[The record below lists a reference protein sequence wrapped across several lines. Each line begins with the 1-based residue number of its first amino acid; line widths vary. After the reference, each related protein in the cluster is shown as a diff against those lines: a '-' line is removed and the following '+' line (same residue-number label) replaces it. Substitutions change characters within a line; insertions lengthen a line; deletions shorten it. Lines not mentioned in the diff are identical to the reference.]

1 MTTTTDYDPIAV
13 EIHRKALENIVNEMA
28 ITLTRTSGSPV
39 VYEVQDFATAL
50 LDRAGEHLAMSST
63 LIFHAGS
70 SLMGTRLVIET
81 LGDQPARKGDGWILN
96 DPFEGGA
103 LHQADI
109 AIITPT
115 FYGDEHVGWAFS
127 NVHVADI
134 GGSGVSGFAPSAT
147 SVYEEGLRFPATRII
162 ENGVLDPNWERYI
175 ANNVR
180 VAPLVLNDLR
190 SMIAASNVAQE
201 KLTAVIDRYGWE
213 RFREYCEINK
223 TLTEDTLRSRI
234 ELIPDGTYEYREMVE
249 YDGQGTDEIL
259 DISLALTIEGSQIR
273 LELEGDDQITAM
285 INGTTG
291 VAHGWAMVALLT
303 TLAYGDLP
311 FNAGMWRPLT
321 IGLGRSGTIVNAEP
335 PAPVSGAHAAAGQS
349 IFRAIKGALNQGFAL
364 SDDPTIRSRVGA
376 LGDTSG
382 PLTPL
387 AGVGRGGMPVVIF
400 FMDACAGI
408 GGGAQSCFDGQD
420 IYGSA
425 TMLGVTLA
433 SIETNEANNPALY
446 LWRRL
451 VQNSGGPGL
460 YRGGQSLETAFS
472 LYDTDLVQGALT
484 MAVAQE
490 PANGFGGGLPGGNG
504 LVKAIHETNVQE
516 RLAKRL
522 QTLETTLEGTT
533 PRYPSNVGHFVA
545 RLGDVVIMRGGAGAG
560 LGDPLLRDPELVARD
575 VADLYITRQNASAG
589 YGVVLTDDGR
599 VEEAETA
606 ALRDKIRR
614 ERIGGEPSLAQR
626 APAGAGIA
634 VERSADGW
642 SCTSCENRLATFGD
656 NWRGGAVRRT
666 TPAVDRL
673 AELDMWT
680 RPRKEG
686 ESVRL
691 TEYFCPS
698 CAAALGT
705 DVHQGDAEPYA
716 DALIAATSA

>member
-1 MTTTTDYDPIAV
+1 MTTTTEHDPVAV

-63 LIFHAGS
+63 LVFHAGS

-81 LGDQPARKGDGWILN
+81 LGDGEVRKGDGWILN

-103 LHQADI
+103 LHQADV

-115 FYGDEHVGWAFS
+115 FYGDEHIGWAFS

-190 SMIAASNVAQE
+190 SMMAASNVAQE
-201 KLTAVIDRYGWE
+201 KLSAVVDRYGSE

-223 TLTEDTLRSRI
+223 SLTEDTLRSRI
-234 ELIPDGTYEYREMVE
+234 ELIPDGTYHCREMVE
-249 YDGQGTDEIL
+249 YDGQGTDEVL
-259 DISLALTIEGSQIR
+259 DVTLALTIEGSQMR
-273 LELEGDDQITAM
+273 LDFEGDDQITAL

-303 TLAYGDLP
+303 TLAYGDVP
-311 FNAGMWRPLT
+311 FNAGMWRPIT

-335 PAPVSGAHAAAGQS
+335 PAPVSGAHGTAGLA
-349 IFRAIKGALNQGFAL
+349 ILRAIKGALNQAFSL
-364 SDDPTIRSRVGA
+364 STDATIRSRVGA
-376 LGDTSG
+376 VGDTSG

-387 AGVGRGGMPVVIF
+387 AGVGRGGIPVVVF
-400 FMDACAGI
+400 FMDAVAGI
-408 GGGAQSCFDGQD
+408 GGGAQSSFDGQD
-420 IYGSA
+420 LYGSS
-425 TMLGVTLA
+425 TTLGVSLA
-433 SIETNEANNPALY
+433 SIETNEGNNPALY

-451 VQNSGGPGL
+451 VKNSGGPGL

-490 PANGFGGGLPGGNG
+490 PANGVGGGLPGGNG
-504 LVKAIHETNVQE
+504 LVKAIHGTNVQE
-516 RLAKRL
+516 RLAARQ
-522 QTLETTLEGTT
+522 QTLEATIEGTT
-533 PRYPSNVGHFVA
+533 PDYPSNVGHFVA
-545 RLGDVVIMRGGAGAG
+545 RLGDVVIMRGGGGAG

-589 YGVVLTDDGR
+589 YGVALTDAGSVD
-599 VEEAETA
+599 VAATA
-606 ALRDKIRR
+606 SLREKIRR
-614 ERIGGEPSLAQR
+614 ERIDGEPSLPQR
-626 APAGAGIA
+626 APVDAGIA
-634 VERSADGW
+634 MVENAEGW
-642 SCTSCENRLATFGD
+642 SCASCDSQLAVLGE
-656 NWRGGAVRRT
+656 NWRAGAVRRT
-666 TPAVDRL
+666 TPAFERL

-680 RPRKEG
+680 RPRKEA
-686 ESVRL
+686 ESIRL

-705 DVHQGDAEPYA
+705 DLHQADAEPTPA
-716 DALIAATSA
+716 VSSGV